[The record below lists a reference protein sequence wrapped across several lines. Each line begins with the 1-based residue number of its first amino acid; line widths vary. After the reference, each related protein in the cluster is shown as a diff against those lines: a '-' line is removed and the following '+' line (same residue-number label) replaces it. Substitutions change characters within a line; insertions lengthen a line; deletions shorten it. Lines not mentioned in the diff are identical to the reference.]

1 MIFLA
6 SYMYWCFF
14 YVTYTVF
21 DLAFTLEL
29 HSLILIRDINIV
41 YYDTNIIYSIVQ
53 SFSLIS
59 EFNYE
64 KRDLGFD
71 MMKSLPNFI
80 ITFNSIL

>member
-1 MIFLA
+1 M
-6 SYMYWCFF
+6 
-14 YVTYTVF
+14 F

>member
-6 SYMYWCFF
+6 FYMYQCFF
-14 YVTYTVF
+14 YVTYIVL

-53 SFSLIS
+53 SFPLT
-59 EFNYE
+59 
-64 KRDLGFD
+64 
-71 MMKSLPNFI
+71 NFRI
-80 ITFNSIL
+80 QL